1 MPVKV
6 PLKVDRVVKPGRI
19 LFEVAGVSEEVA
31 REALRLASHKLPV
44 KTKFV
49 KREELGGETNES

>member
-1 MPVKV
+1 M
-6 PLKVDRVVKPGRI
+6 
-19 LFEVAGVSEEVA
+19 FEIAGVSEEVA

-49 KREELGGETNES
+49 KRAEEETNEA